1 MEWKNAINAM
11 QKKSKE
17 EQLKIL
23 YTKWGEELAAQ
34 PQKLPRAEYPRP
46 QMRRTDYHSLNG
58 YWEYAI
64 LKKGGLPARK
74 PPAFSGADPG
84 SLFSRGCALR
94 LTPDK
99 CAKYQAAASR
109 PGAVVSKKACHAQG
123 KSSPFP
129 LPAAFWRRG
138 SGSKGLPKWT
148 ALHDSS
154 GRLPSLY
161 H

>member
-1 MEWKNAINAM
+1 M

-64 LKKGGLPARK
+64 LKKGEYR
-74 PPAFSGADPG
+74 PG
-84 SLFSRGCALR
+84 S
-94 LTPDK
+94 
-99 CAKYQAAASR
+99 
-109 PGAVVSKKACHAQG
+109 
-123 KSSPFP
+123 P
-129 LPAAFWRRG
+129 LPSQGQIQVPFSPEAVL
-138 SGSKGLPKWT
+138 SGLRPINAQSTRQLLPGQELW
-148 ALHDSS
+148 
-154 GRLPSLY
+154 
-161 H
+161 